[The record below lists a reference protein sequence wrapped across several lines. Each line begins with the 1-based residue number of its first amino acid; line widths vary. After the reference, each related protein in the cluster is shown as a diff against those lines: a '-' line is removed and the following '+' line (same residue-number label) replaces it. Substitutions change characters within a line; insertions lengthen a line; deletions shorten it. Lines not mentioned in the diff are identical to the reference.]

1 VQFVNIF
8 NNLLLPT
15 TILSLSQQPM
25 ITTRIFLR
33 VRLVY
38 PVTMEMK
45 TSSGAHVSHE
55 RTVKFDV

>member
-8 NNLLLPT
+8 NNLVLST
-15 TILSLSQQPM
+15 TILSLPQQSM
-25 ITTRIFLR
+25 ITTWIFLR
-33 VRLVY
+33 VRFVY

-55 RTVKFDV
+55 RTVKSDV

>member
-8 NNLLLPT
+8 NNLVLST
-15 TILSLSQQPM
+15 TILSLPQQSI

-38 PVTMEMK
+38 AVTMEMK
-45 TSSGAHVSHE
+45 TRSGAHVSHE